1 MATTNYPYPL
11 DITGQAATN
20 KVPGERQTLNPPSE
34 PLDYHFIL
42 PFAGPYYRDT
52 MKLRHI
58 TTGRTLVRGVDWLP
72 GYKFHSA
79 SFETEGIRGGLYM
92 AILFTDRTLS
102 GQVELVEYQNLGGE
116 WTLAE
121 QKILE
126 IMSNRAIDPRQLTYE
141 EVADKPSVFPP
152 IEHPH
157 DVADLTGMSELI
169 AAEHDIAA
177 AIRERGLT
185 AEQLTA
191 ELLQALADAKPKYR
205 ATRIIK
211 AGEYAEINLATI
223 LGTNASAYDALSANI
238 DVRVRNLDTTSPTYN
253 MFINATDI
261 CTSGVNSAG
270 LVRIVNYFTADLE
283 FRITITVPRV
293 A

>member
-20 KVPGERQTLNPPSE
+20 KVVLERQTLNPPGE

-42 PFAGPYYRDT
+42 PFAGPFYRDT

-102 GQVELVEYQNLGGE
+102 GQVELTEYQNLGGE
-116 WTLAE
+116 WTLDE

-126 IMSNRAIDPRQLTYE
+126 IMSNRAIDPRSLTYE
-141 EVADKPSVFPP
+141 EVADKPTVFPP

-157 DVADLTGMSELI
+157 DVADLTGM
-169 AAEHDIAA
+169 AEVIESNHDIAA
-177 AIRERGLT
+177 AIREGNMT
-185 AEQLTA
+185 SEQLIA
-191 ELLQALADAKPKYR
+191 ELLQMLADAKPKYR

-211 AGEYAEINLATI
+211 AGEFAEINLATI
-223 LGTNASAYDALSANI
+223 IGATAAAYDMLSANI
-238 DVRVRNLDTTSPTYN
+238 DVRVRNLDTTSPTKDMY
-253 MFINATDI
+253 INATDI
-261 CTSGVNSAG
+261 ATSGVNAAG
-270 LVRIVNYFTADLE
+270 LVRIVNYYTADLE